1 MHDVIGVAR
10 WEAGG
15 ADVVVDER
23 ERKEAEEAADLS
35 DPVDQGLWRSVLVGR
50 GGREMKVKKD
60 RKTVFLKT
68 KVNKR

>member
-1 MHDVIGVAR
+1 MYDVIGVAR

-35 DPVDQGLWRSVLVGR
+35 DPVDPGVWRLVRVGLR
-50 GGREMKVKKD
+50 GREMKVEKD
-60 RKTVFLKT
+60 RKKI
-68 KVNKR
+68 